1 MSMPASTAPV
11 ANIVLCDTLDPNI
24 VSVIRSVGRK
34 SRLQTLGFSGDS
46 MWFFSGGA
54 GLDPGQF
61 EL

>member
-1 MSMPASTAPV
+1 
-11 ANIVLCDTLDPNI
+11 LCDTLDPNI

-54 GLDPGQF
+54 GLEPGQF